1 MKKIR
6 ILLADD
12 HVLVAEA
19 LKSLLEPGY
28 EVVGVVADGR
38 ALLDAAQR
46 LKPDLIVV
54 DVGMPQLN
62 GLDATRQIKR
72 ILPSVKVMI
81 VTMNE
86 DSALVAEAFRAGA
99 SGYILKHS
107 AAQEL
112 LQAIQEVVKGASYL
126 SPRITQGAVSALL
139 RGDNADAERARE
151 LTPRQREVIQ
161 LLAEGRSMKEIADIL
176 TISLRTVAAHK
187 YRVMEMLDIRT
198 NADLYRYAVKH
209 RIVGV

>member
-107 AAQEL
+107 ASQEL

-139 RGDNADAERARE
+139 RGDNADAQKARE

>member
-12 HVLVAEA
+12 HVLVADA
-19 LKSLLEPGY
+19 LKSLLEPAY
-28 EVVGVVADGR
+28 EVVGVVSDGR
-38 ALLDAAQR
+38 ALLEVAER

-72 ILPSVKVMI
+72 LQPSVKVMV

-107 AAQEL
+107 ASQEL

-139 RGDNADAERARE
+139 RGDNLASEKARE

-198 NADLYRYAVKH
+198 NADLYRYAVRH
-209 RIVGV
+209 RIIAV